1 MKRLFTIFAVLALL
15 CCLAFCA
22 LAANE
27 SGLVAVSYRGDT
39 TDAPPNSLSAIQAA
53 FDAGADWVSVPVQK
67 TRDGA
72 FVLLEDA
79 PLASQT
85 DGTEGTAADFDAAA
99 LQTLHYRNLN
109 GTVSDDTVATLEQAR
124 AAAVGKGGLILDNAW
139 AYRDELHSLLN
150 TMPAGSD
157 GFLRTFES
165 AKKALQWKRETGT
178 KMFVLPVYKG
188 NVVFNAIA
196 HWNYLSTAKQPL
208 VQFQS
213 KNYFNVFYQKFT
225 DKRFHAA
232 AATSALAPMYDAML
246 CGRRSD
252 DVAGWDDLISRGFA
266 AIETGNIRGLVA
278 YISQCEAERTALKA
292 LLQSSENAYGGDYSF
307 RSRDRL
313 DAARAA
319 ALTASEDGRASLSQ
333 LQSAESDLKTA
344 LRLLTPAG
352 EKDVQK
358 GTFQVTPGKVAVMI
372 IFGGLLLG
380 FDVFVY
386 KKKKKT

>member
-109 GTVSDDTVATLEQAR
+109 GTVSDDTVATLEDAL
-124 AAAVGKGGLILDNAW
+124 AAAAGKGGLILDNAW
-139 AYRDELHSLLN
+139 DDRDALN
-150 TMPAGSD
+150 AMIGSRSVAVPVC
-157 GFLRTFES
+157 LRTLDS
-165 AKKALQWKRETGT
+165 AKKALQWSSAADCVLG
-178 KMFVLPVYKG
+178 VLPVYHG

-208 VQFQS
+208 AQFQS
-213 KNYFNVFYQKFT
+213 KN
-225 DKRFHAA
+225 
-232 AATSALAPMYDAML
+232 
-246 CGRRSD
+246 
-252 DVAGWDDLISRGFA
+252 
-266 AIETGNIRGLVA
+266 
-278 YISQCEAERTALKA
+278 
-292 LLQSSENAYGGDYSF
+292 
-307 RSRDRL
+307 
-313 DAARAA
+313 
-319 ALTASEDGRASLSQ
+319 
-333 LQSAESDLKTA
+333 
-344 LRLLTPAG
+344 
-352 EKDVQK
+352 
-358 GTFQVTPGKVAVMI
+358 
-372 IFGGLLLG
+372 
-380 FDVFVY
+380 
-386 KKKKKT
+386 

>member
-1 MKRLFTIFAVLALL
+1 MKRFLTILAVCLLLF
-15 CCLAFCA
+15 CLAFCA

-150 TMPAGSD
+150 TMPAGPD
-157 GFLRTFES
+157 VCLRTFES

-225 DKRFHAA
+225 NKRFRTAA
-232 AATSALAPMYDAML
+232 STSALAPMYDPDL
-246 CGRRSD
+246 CGQRSD
-252 DVAGWDDLISRGFA
+252 DAVGWDDLFSRGFG
-266 AIETGNIRGLVA
+266 AIETGNIRGLAAYVA
-278 YISQCEAERTALKA
+278 QCDAEREVLRTLSEQLDEERVSSKGSQLEKLGVAA
-292 LLQSSENAYGGDYSF
+292 YWLLSDK
-307 RSRDRL
+307 
-313 DAARAA
+313 
-319 ALTASEDGRASLSQ
+319 RASLSQ
-333 LQSAESDLKTA
+333 LQNIQSDIKTE
-344 LRLLTPAG
+344 LRRQGPSG
-352 EKDVQK
+352 EKNTQK
-358 GTFQVTPGKVAVMI
+358 GSFHLTGGKIAVI
-372 IFGGLLLG
+372 VIFGGLLLG